1 MESYLRGQLN
11 WHEVEKMIGTIKFEL
26 QCLEDNIYHAWV
38 KEAKKRL
45 SKMAVPAVVENQSLP
60 GFITADSGRF
70 FNRLLTG
77 SSQPSF
83 SMDQLLHFLNHIYR
97 TVKCYYLE
105 PSVSTQILMEMLK
118 MIGVSA
124 FNDLLMRKNFAS
136 WKRGKNHAAGFEIP
150 KALIVF
156 IHVAMQIQYNITRI
170 EEWCKSHE
178 ISEGT
183 LQLEHLMQST
193 KLLQFKKVGIPTN
206 EQPTNSLLSL
216 LRTLWRISITS
227 TTSAG
232 FSRPRKF
239 KSYYPTTLLQIMK

>member
-1 MESYLRGQLN
+1 MEIYLRGHLN

-83 SMDQLLHFLNHIYR
+83 SMDQLLHFLNQIYR

-136 WKRGKNHAAGFEIP
+136 WKRGKIMRRGL
-150 KALIVF
+150 KY
-156 IHVAMQIQYNITRI
+156 Q
-170 EEWCKSHE
+170 
-178 ISEGT
+178 
-183 LQLEHLMQST
+183 EHSSFLFM
-193 KLLQFKKVGIPTN
+193 
-206 EQPTNSLLSL
+206 
-216 LRTLWRISITS
+216 
-227 TTSAG
+227 
-232 FSRPRKF
+232 
-239 KSYYPTTLLQIMK
+239 